1 MTDSRGSGNSSLRSK
16 LRGIKPA
23 VIQSFEKAV
32 EELLTRQRVGIG
44 FAITDLGIMVAG
56 TSYAFS
62 SRFSC
67 VGAKSHRK
75 ITKNKAR
82 STDGYNILL

>member
-1 MTDSRGSGNSSLRSK
+1 MTDSKRSGNSSLRCK

-44 FAITDLGIMVAG
+44 FAITELSIMVAG
-56 TSYAFS
+56 KSYPLS
-62 SRFSC
+62 SEFLC

-82 STDGYNILL
+82 STDGYNTLL